1 MVNKENNFTQE
12 RLEKLILDSGADLFG
27 VADLAN
33 VKTDDFLLDSK
44 LIAQFTYALSIAK
57 RISSAVLEAIV
68 DHPTKLYFH
77 HYRMINLFLDQLAIK
92 IASAIEQVGYWA
104 LPIPASQIV
113 DWQNQKAH
121 LSHKR
126 IAEAAG
132 LGWIGRN
139 NLLVTPNYGA
149 QVRLVTI
156 LTNMPM
162 PNSEFGMQQRK
173 ACDPIFGSKAE
184 IKDCGNCYE
193 CIKVCPAQAIKEK
206 KEDFDHIKCFEKLKE
221 FQKKGYTSQYICGI
235 CVKACKPRK
244 LN

>member
-1 MVNKENNFTQE
+1 MTKKENTFTQE
-12 RLEKLILDSGADLFG
+12 QLKKLILDSGAELFG
-27 VADLAN
+27 IADLTK
-33 VKTDDFLLDSK
+33 VKTDDFLLDPK
-44 LIAQFTYALSIAK
+44 LLDKFRFAISIAK
-57 RISSAVLEAIV
+57 KLSGSALEEIV

-77 HYRMINLFLDQLAIK
+77 HYRTINLFLDQLATR
-92 IASAIEQVGYWA
+92 IASEIEKAGFMA

-139 NLLVTPNYGA
+139 NLLVTPEFGA

-156 LTNMPM
+156 LTDMPLTTD
-162 PNSEFGMQQRK
+162 SGRRS
-173 ACDPIFGSKAE
+173 IG
-184 IKDCGNCYE
+184 CGE
-193 CIKVCPAQAIKEK
+193 CFECVKVCPAQAIKEK

-221 FQKKGYTSQYICGI
+221 FQKKGYSSQYICGV
-235 CVKACKPRK
+235 CVKACKRSEK
-244 LN
+244 

>member
-1 MVNKENNFTQE
+1 MNKKNGLTFDQ
-12 RLEKLILDSGADLFG
+12 LEKLILDSGADLLG
-27 VADLAN
+27 VADLTG
-33 VKTDDFLLDSK
+33 VKTEDFLLDSK
-44 LIAQFTYALSIAK
+44 FLTKFQFAISIAK
-57 RISSAVLEAIV
+57 KLSHAILEEIV

-77 HYRMINLFLDQLAIK
+77 HYRTINMFLDQLAIK
-92 IASAIEQVGYWA
+92 VTSAIEQAGYLA

-139 NLLVTPNYGA
+139 NLLVTPEYGA

-156 LTNMPM
+156 LTNMPI
-162 PNSEFGMQQRK
+162 PFSNFEFRISNFEG
-173 ACDPIFGSKAE
+173 
-184 IKDCGNCYE
+184 CGDCYE
-193 CIKVCPAQAIKEK
+193 CVAVCPAQAIKER

-221 FQKKGYTSQYICGI
+221 FQKMGYSSQYICGI
-235 CVKACKPRK
+235 CVKACRGKRIS
-244 LN
+244 

>member
-1 MVNKENNFTQE
+1 MAGKKKNLTQE
-12 RLEKLILDSGADLFG
+12 QLEKLILDNGSELFGIADLKK
-27 VADLAN
+27 
-33 VKTDDFLLDSK
+33 VKTDDFLLDAK
-44 LIAQFTYALSIAK
+44 LLAKFPFAISIAK
-57 RISSAVLEAIV
+57 KLSKTVLEEIK

-77 HYRMINLFLDQLAIK
+77 HYRTINMFLDQLATR
-92 IASAIEQVGYWA
+92 IAGEIEKAGYSA

-139 NLLVTPNYGA
+139 NLLVTPEFGA

-156 LTNMPM
+156 LTNMPLT
-162 PNSEFGMQQRK
+162 
-173 ACDPIFGSKAE
+173 AE
-184 IKDCGNCYE
+184 SGRRLADCGSCFE
-193 CIKVCPAQAIKEK
+193 CISVCPAQAIKER

-221 FQKKGYTSQYICGI
+221 FQKKGYSSQYICGV
-235 CVKACKPRK
+235 CVKACNRSKQ
-244 LN
+244 

>member
-1 MVNKENNFTQE
+1 MPVERDKVLAGKKKSLTQE
-12 RLEKLILDSGADLFG
+12 RLGKLILDGGADLFG
-27 VADLAN
+27 IADLAK

-44 LIAQFTYALSIAK
+44 LLAKFPFAISIVKKLSE
-57 RISSAVLEAIV
+57 AVLEEIV

-77 HYRMINLFLDQLAIK
+77 HYRTINMFLDQLATR
-92 IASAIEQVGYWA
+92 IAGEIEKAGYSA

-139 NLLVTPNYGA
+139 NLLVTPEFGA

-156 LTNMPM
+156 LTDMPLTLL
-162 PNSEFGMQQRK
+162 PSLPPQVGEDKG
-173 ACDPIFGSKAE
+173 GGG
-184 IKDCGNCYE
+184 CGDCYE
-193 CIKVCPAQAIKEK
+193 CIAACLAQAIKER
-206 KEDFDHIKCFEKLKE
+206 KEDFDHLKCFEKLKE
-221 FQKKGYTSQYICGI
+221 FQKKGYSSQYICGV
-235 CVKACKPRK
+235 CVKVCKSR
-244 LN
+244 

>member
-1 MVNKENNFTQE
+1 MAKKENSLTQE
-12 RLEKLILDSGADLFG
+12 QLEKLILGSGAELFG
-27 VADLAN
+27 IADLTK

-44 LIAQFTYALSIAK
+44 LLAKFPFAISIAK
-57 RISSAVLEAIV
+57 KLSEAVLEEIT

-77 HYRMINLFLDQLAIK
+77 HYRTMNLFLDQLATR
-92 IASAIEQVGYWA
+92 IASEIEKASYSA

-113 DWQNQKAH
+113 DWQNQRAH

-139 NLLVTPNYGA
+139 NLLITPEYGA

-156 LTNMPM
+156 LTNLPIS
-162 PNSEFGMQQRK
+162 NFEFRISNLDNGCGT
-173 ACDPIFGSKAE
+173 CDK
-184 IKDCGNCYE
+184 
-193 CIKVCPAQAIKEK
+193 CIAVCPAQAIKEK

-221 FQKKGYTSQYICGI
+221 FQKKGYSSQYICGV
-235 CVKACKPRK
+235 CVKACKRSEK
-244 LN
+244 

>member
-1 MVNKENNFTQE
+1 LAVKKKSLTQE
-12 RLEKLILDSGADLFG
+12 QLEKLILDGGADLFG
-27 VADLAN
+27 IADLTK

-44 LIAQFTYALSIAK
+44 LLAKFPYAIIIAK
-57 RISSAVLEAIV
+57 KLSEAVLEEIV

-77 HYRMINLFLDQLAIK
+77 HYRTINMFLDQLATR
-92 IASAIEQVGYWA
+92 IACEIEKAGFSA

-126 IAEAAG
+126 IAQAAG

-139 NLLVTPNYGA
+139 NLLVTPEYGA

-156 LTNMPM
+156 LTDMPLTAA
-162 PNSEFGMQQRK
+162 SVRRLAE
-173 ACDPIFGSKAE
+173 CGS
-184 IKDCGNCYE
+184 CFE
-193 CIKVCPAQAIKEK
+193 CISVCPAQAIKER

-221 FQKKGYTSQYICGI
+221 FQKKGYSSQYICGV
-235 CVKACKPRK
+235 CVKVCKGNQK
-244 LN
+244 KNNS